1 MAASPSAVRWP
12 GWNPRAVASGSRAM
26 AVPAYAVRVVELG
39 KRYEIGV
46 RRASGRLYD
55 KLGSTVGGLA
65 GRPRENEAA
74 HTIWALRDVT
84 FDVPRGHVMGII
96 GRNGSGK
103 STLMKLLAR
112 VTAPTEGRAEVSG
125 RVGALLQVGAGFH
138 PELTG
143 RDNIALSGAILGM
156 SRAEISAL
164 EDRIIDFSE
173 IEEFIDT
180 PVKHYSS
187 GMFLRLAFSVSSHLA
202 AEVMLIDEVL
212 AVGDAAFQE
221 KCRQR
226 IQTIVGEGRTVLLVT
241 HSMSSIRSICHSALV
256 LDSGHVRFIGQPHDA
271 VAFYENEILHAHSS
285 E

>member
-1 MAASPSAVRWP
+1 
-12 GWNPRAVASGSRAM
+12 
-26 AVPAYAVRVVELG
+26 
-39 KRYEIGV
+39 
-46 RRASGRLYD
+46 
-55 KLGSTVGGLA
+55 
-65 GRPRENEAA
+65 
-74 HTIWALRDVT
+74 
-84 FDVPRGHVMGII
+84 
-96 GRNGSGK
+96 
-103 STLMKLLAR
+103 
-112 VTAPTEGRAEVSG
+112 
-125 RVGALLQVGAGFH
+125 
-138 PELTG
+138 
-143 RDNIALSGAILGM
+143 M
-156 SRAEISAL
+156 SRAEIRAL

-241 HSMSSIRSICHSALV
+241 HSMGSIRSTCHSALV